1 LHNQDHFVQY
11 SVKKKL
17 GQGFFG
23 FFLNSSKS
31 PQFWFMS
38 FTGVLIYEMVYG
50 RTPFRGKNRQ
60 TTFTNIL
67 EKDLLFPAN
76 IPVSK
81 LHAQQHSISPVE
93 ESLYFVSMISSL
105 AFQFIPLILIMLNLF
120 WHMSTRSVWRED
132 S

>member
-1 LHNQDHFVQY
+1 M
-11 SVKKKL
+11 
-17 GQGFFG
+17 
-23 FFLNSSKS
+23 NSSKN
-31 PQFWFMS
+31 PEFWLMS

-105 AFQFIPLILIMLNLF
+105 AVGLKK
-120 WHMSTRSVWRED
+120 WHFSSFL
-132 S
+132 